1 MEKERRQ
8 GFFSALKGEVV
19 RGLSPARSRGKSL
32 LPRSTRKNAAEAAP
46 PEELAAAQYAPD
58 QFVPHSGS
66 LRPGGE
72 ALAPLMEGPEVSED
86 DAYGEESGRRDGFGQ
101 WVRGHLLS
109 RSPLMA
115 GAAGGGDGSFRRSD
129 LRLLLGVMGAPLAP
143 VSAPAA
149 DPLPH
154 LSVKGAPIESSS
166 AQYIL
171 QQYLAASGGAKVLRS
186 ARNAYAMGK
195 VRMVASEFEAAATR
209 VGKTRGGGASASAA
223 SSAVEHGGFVLWR
236 MSPDMWYVELAVGG
250 SKVRAGCDGRLVWR
264 HTPWLG
270 AHAAKG
276 PVRPLRRALQ
286 GLDPLST
293 AALFAGGARCVGEKE
308 VAGEACFIL
317 KLSAGAEQLR
327 QRSEGPAE
335 IIRHVLFG
343 YFSQRTG
350 LLARVEDSHLTR
362 IQPHAGGDAVYWE
375 TTIASDLHDY
385 RSVDGV
391 AIAHSGRSAVTLF
404 RFGEAAMSHTKTRM
418 EEAWTIQEA
427 AFDVPGLSTDCFIP
441 PADIRRDPAAAG
453 GEPHCGGDLLPPRGG
468 KGGAVHPARVAAA
481 ERVHP
486 RRDDAAAA
494 GDRMHW
500 TVEM

>member
-1 MEKERRQ
+1 MEKERKQ

-32 LPRSTRKNAAEAAP
+32 LLPRSRKTAAAEAVAAAP
-46 PEELAAAQYAPD
+46 PEELAQYAPD
-58 QFVPHSGS
+58 PLVAHSGS
-66 LRPGGE
+66 LRPAGE
-72 ALAPLMEGPEVSED
+72 VLAPLMEGPDVAED
-86 DAYGEESGRRDGFGQ
+86 DTFAEESGRRDGFGQ
-101 WVRGHLLS
+101 WVRGHLT
-109 RSPLMA
+109 RAPLMS
-115 GAAGGGDGSFRRSD
+115 GGGDGSFRRSD

-143 VSAPAA
+143 VSVSAA
-149 DPLPH
+149 EPLPH

-186 ARNAYAMGK
+186 VRNAYAMGK
-195 VRMVASEFEAAATR
+195 VRMVASEFETATR
-209 VGKTRGGGASASAA
+209 VVKNRGSAA
-223 SSAVEHGGFVLWR
+223 AAAVEQGGFVLWR

-250 SKVRAGCDGRLVWR
+250 SKVRAGCNGRLVWR

-293 AALFAGGARCVGEKE
+293 AGLFAEAWCVGEKKVGDE
-308 VAGEACFIL
+308 DCFIL
-317 KLSAGAEQLR
+317 KLCADAETLR

-350 LLARVEDSHLTR
+350 LLVHLEDSHLTR

-375 TTIASDLHDY
+375 TTISSFLEDY
-385 RSVDGV
+385 RAVDDGGV
-391 AIAHSGRSAVTLF
+391 VIAHAGRSSVTLF
-404 RFGEAAMSHTKTRM
+404 RFGEMAMSHTKTRM

-427 AFDVPGLSTDCFIP
+427 AFNVPGLSTDCFIP
-441 PADIRRDPAAAG
+441 PADIRRGDSVG
-453 GEPHCGGDLLPPRGG
+453 SEPCGGGGLPPCTPR
-468 KGGAVHPARVAAA
+468 ASSL
-481 ERVHP
+481 P
-486 RRDDAAAA
+486 RRTACTTRGATTRSTGRWRCDDF
-494 GDRMHW
+494 
-500 TVEM
+500 

>member
-1 MEKERRQ
+1 MEKESKQ

-19 RGLSPARSRGKSL
+19 RGLSPGRSRGKSL
-32 LPRSTRKNAAEAAP
+32 LLPRSRKTAAAEEVAP
-46 PEELAAAQYAPD
+46 PEKLAQYAPD
-58 QFVPHSGS
+58 PLVTHSGS
-66 LRPGGE
+66 LRLAGE
-72 ALAPLMEGPEVSED
+72 VLAPLMEGPDVAED
-86 DAYGEESGRRDGFGQ
+86 DTFAEDSGRRDGFGQ
-101 WVRGHLLS
+101 WVRGHLT
-109 RSPLMA
+109 RAPLI
-115 GAAGGGDGSFRRSD
+115 AGGGDGSFRRSD

-143 VSAPAA
+143 VSVSTAE
-149 DPLPH
+149 PLP
-154 LSVKGAPIESSS
+154 LAPVKGAPIESSS

-195 VRMVASEFEAAATR
+195 VRMVASEFETATR
-209 VGKTRGGGASASAA
+209 VVKNRGAA
-223 SSAVEHGGFVLWR
+223 AAAAVEQGGFVLWR

-250 SKVRAGCDGRLVWR
+250 SKVRAGCNGRLVWR

-293 AALFAGGARCVGEKE
+293 AGLFAEARCVGEKKVGDE
-308 VAGEACFIL
+308 ECFIL
-317 KLSAGAEQLR
+317 KLSADAETLR

-335 IIRHVLFG
+335 IIRHVVFG

-350 LLARVEDSHLTR
+350 LLVQVEDSHLTR

-375 TTIASDLHDY
+375 TTISSFLEDY
-385 RSVDGV
+385 RAVDGV
-391 AIAHSGRSAVTLF
+391 AIAHAGRSAVTLF
-404 RFGEAAMSHTKTRM
+404 RFGETAMSHTKTRM

-441 PADIRRDPAAAG
+441 PADVRRDSDSV
-453 GEPHCGGDLLPPRGG
+453 GEPCELPPRGA
-468 KGGAVHPARVAAA
+468 KAGAVHPACDA
-481 ERVHP
+481 VHSRR
-486 RRDDAAAA
+486 RRDVAPADGELATRST
-494 GDRMHW
+494 GRWRCDF
-500 TVEM
+500 

>member
-19 RGLSPARSRGKSL
+19 RGLSPARSRGKSSL
-32 LPRSTRKNAAEAAP
+32 LPRTRKTAAAEAAP
-46 PEELAAAQYAPD
+46 PEELAQYAPD
-58 QFVPHSGS
+58 PLVAHSGS
-66 LRPGGE
+66 IRPGGE
-72 ALAPLMEGPEVSED
+72 VLAPLMEGPDVAED
-86 DAYGEESGRRDGFGQ
+86 DSFGEDSGRRDGFGQ
-101 WVRGHLLS
+101 WVRGHLA
-109 RSPLMA
+109 RAPLVA
-115 GAAGGGDGSFRRSD
+115 GGGGGDGSFRRSD

-143 VSAPAA
+143 VSVSAA
-149 DPLPH
+149 EPLPH

-186 ARNAYAMGK
+186 VRNAYAMGK
-195 VRMVASEFEAAATR
+195 VRMVASEFETATR
-209 VGKTRGGGASASAA
+209 VVKNRGSGAA
-223 SSAVEHGGFVLWR
+223 SAVEQGGFVLWQ

-250 SKVRAGCDGRLVWR
+250 SKVRAGCNGRLVWR

-293 AALFAGGARCVGEKE
+293 AGLFAEARCVGEKKVGDE
-308 VAGEACFIL
+308 DCFIL
-317 KLSAGAEQLR
+317 KLSADAETLR

-350 LLARVEDSHLTR
+350 LLAHVEDSHLTR

-375 TTIASDLHDY
+375 TTISSFLEDY
-385 RSVDGV
+385 RAVDGV
-391 AIAHSGRSAVTLF
+391 MIAHAGRSAVTLF
-404 RFGEAAMSHTKTRM
+404 RFGEMAMSHTKTRM

-427 AFDVPGLSTDCFIP
+427 AFNVPGLSTDCFIP
-441 PADIRRDPAAAG
+441 PADIRRDSV
-453 GEPHCGGDLLPPRGG
+453 GEPHCGELPPRGG
-468 KGGAVHPARVAAA
+468 VVKAGAVHPARVAAA
-481 ERVHP
+481 ERVHHHP
-486 RRDDAAAA
+486 RRDAAA
-494 GDRMHW
+494 GDKIHW
-500 TVEM
+500 TVET